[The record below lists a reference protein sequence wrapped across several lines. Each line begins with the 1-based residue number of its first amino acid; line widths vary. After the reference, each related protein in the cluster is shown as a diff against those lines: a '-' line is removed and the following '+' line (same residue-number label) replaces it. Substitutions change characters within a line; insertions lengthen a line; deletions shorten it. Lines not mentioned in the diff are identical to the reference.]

1 MKKTLAA
8 VAVLGAFA
16 GSALA
21 ADVTLYGKVDL
32 GLNYTHTDVDGVSS
46 DKWGMNSGQNS
57 GSRFGIKGTEQIS
70 EGLTVGFQLE
80 NGFNADDGR
89 FKYGNDDGERIF
101 GREARLFVQ
110 TDFGELGF
118 GRMGGLDSGSGS
130 YDIFGGNAGV
140 FGAGWNS
147 IGSDSNIFLGMS
159 SRYDNMITYKS
170 PEFAGVRVYAQ
181 ASLKQDS
188 AEDGDEGSS
197 KADRYYALGA
207 TGNWGALSTGLVASM
222 YDYGHGERIA
232 GDATITGNQDTGSVG
247 GLVDIDDNVKPVTT
261 DDDGYAVGAFA
272 AYDFG
277 VTKVTFGAQ
286 YFDGVK
292 QSRGTALGDG
302 EISFTPEIGDIRDDG
317 GAISFNGSKVK
328 FDYGDESAGVKG
340 YGVML
345 GAITPIASG
354 KLYTSIGYRDSE
366 NADEDLNGQAD
377 KTAYQAAIG
386 YTYPLSKRTYLYTA
400 AGYYQEEVD
409 DGADEV
415 KSKTTEVVAGIVHNF

>member
-16 GSALA
+16 GSAFA

-32 GLNYTHTDVDGVSS
+32 GLNYTHTDVDGVSE
-46 DKWGMNSGQNS
+46 DNWGMKSGQNS

-80 NGFNADDGR
+80 NGFDADDGR
-89 FKYGNDDGERIF
+89 FKYGNDDGERVF

-140 FGAGWNS
+140 FGTGWS
-147 IGSDSNIFLGMS
+147 GIGSDSAIFLGMS

-188 AEDGDEGSS
+188 SKDGDEGSS

-207 TGNWGALSTGLVASM
+207 TGTWGALSTGLVASM
-222 YDYGHGERIA
+222 YDYGHTNHYA
-232 GDATITGNQDTGSVG
+232 GSLVIDEGDLDPDETI
-247 GLVDIDDNVKPVTT
+247 KEVTT
-261 DDDGYAVGAFA
+261 DDDGYAVGAFV
-272 AYDFG
+272 AYDFS
-277 VTKVTFGAQ
+277 VTKVTLGAQ
-286 YFDGVK
+286 YFDGVQ
-292 QSRGTALGDG
+292 QSRGDDEFTLSATPAFDADG
-302 EISFTPEIGDIRDDG
+302 NLSLDTSS
-317 GAISFNGSKVK
+317 AKLTYGS
-328 FDYGDESAGVKG
+328 ESAGAKG

-345 GAITPIASG
+345 GAETPLGAG
-354 KLYTSIGYRDSE
+354 TLYTSVGYRDSE
-366 NADEDLNGQAD
+366 NADENYGGQLD
-377 KTAYQAAIG
+377 ETAYQFAVG

-400 AGYYQEEVD
+400 AGYTQEELD
-409 DGADEV
+409 KGGNTDTV
-415 KSKTTEVVAGIVHNF
+415 KTKTTEVVAGIVHNF

>member
-46 DKWGMNSGQNS
+46 DNWGMKSGQNS

-80 NGFNADDGR
+80 NGFDADDGR
-89 FKYGNDDGERIF
+89 FKNGNDDGERFF

-130 YDIFGGNAGV
+130 YDIFGGKAGV
-140 FGAGWNS
+140 FGTGWS
-147 IGSDSNIFLGMS
+147 GIGSDSDIFLGMS

-170 PEFAGVRVYAQ
+170 PTFGGVTVYAQ

-188 AEDGDEGSS
+188 SKDGDEASS
-197 KADRYYALGA
+197 KTDRYYALGA
-207 TGNWGALSTGLVASM
+207 TGTWGALSTGVVASM
-222 YDYGHGERIA
+222 YDYARNDNKFGSY
-232 GDATITGNQDTGSVG
+232 TVTGGPNGQLLPPVDDVKSV
-247 GLVDIDDNVKPVTT
+247 TA
-261 DDDGYAVGAFA
+261 DDDGYALGAFV
-272 AYDFG
+272 AYDFS
-277 VTKVTFGAQ
+277 VTKVTLGAQ
-286 YFDGVK
+286 YFDGVQ
-292 QSRGTALGDG
+292 QSRGSSEGALELSPKYWEDG
-302 EISFTPEIGDIRDDG
+302 SMKLE
-317 GAISFNGSKVK
+317 GSKLSLT
-328 FDYGDESAGVKG
+328 YGSQSAGAKG

-345 GAITPIASG
+345 GAVTPLGAGS
-354 KLYTSIGYRDSE
+354 LYTSIGYRDSE
-366 NADEDLNGQAD
+366 NADEKIGGQLD
-377 KTAYQAAIG
+377 ETVYQVGVG

-400 AGYYQEEVD
+400 AGYTQEELD
-409 DGADEV
+409 KGGNTDTV
-415 KSKTTEVVAGIVHNF
+415 KTKTTEVVAGIVHNF

>member
-46 DKWGMNSGQNS
+46 DNWGLKSGQNS

-70 EGLTVGFQLE
+70 DGLTVGFQLE
-80 NGFNADDGR
+80 NGFDADDGR
-89 FKYGNDDGERIF
+89 FKYGNDDGERMF

-140 FGAGWNS
+140 FGAGWS
-147 IGSDSNIFLGMS
+147 GIGSDNAIFLGMS

-170 PEFAGVRVYAQ
+170 PTFGGVTVYAQ

-188 AEDGDEGSS
+188 SKDGDEASS
-197 KADRYYALGA
+197 KADRYYSLGA
-207 TGNWGALSTGLVASM
+207 TGTWGALSTGVVASM
-222 YDYGHGERIA
+222 YDYGHNA
-232 GDATITGNQDTGSVG
+232 NKTGSVS
-247 GLVDIDDNVKPVTT
+247 IDGSFHTEDTVKDVTT
-261 DDDGYAVGAFA
+261 DDDGYAVGAFV
-272 AYDFG
+272 AYDFN
-277 VTKVTFGAQ
+277 VTKVTLGAQ
-286 YFDGVK
+286 YFDGVQ
-292 QSRGTALGDG
+292 QSRGTSEGELVLTPNFGEDG
-302 EISFTPEIGDIRDDG
+302 SFVLD
-317 GAISFNGSKVK
+317 GSKVAYT
-328 FDYGDESAGVKG
+328 YGSESAGAKG

-345 GAITPIASG
+345 GAVTPLGTGS
-354 KLYTSIGYRDSE
+354 LYTSIGYRDSE
-366 NADEDLNGQAD
+366 NADENYGGQLD
-377 KTAYQAAIG
+377 ETVYQVAVG

-400 AGYYQEEVD
+400 AGYTQEELD
-409 DGADEV
+409 KGGNTDTV
-415 KSKTTEVVAGIVHNF
+415 KTKTTEVVAGIVHNF

>member
-46 DKWGMNSGQNS
+46 DNWGMKSGQNS

-80 NGFNADDGR
+80 NGFDADDGR
-89 FKYGNDDGERIF
+89 FKYGNEDGERIF

-140 FGAGWNS
+140 FGAGWS
-147 IGSDSNIFLGMS
+147 GIGSDSDIFLGMS

-170 PEFAGVRVYAQ
+170 PTFGGVTVYAQ

-188 AEDGDEGSS
+188 SEDGDEASS

-207 TGNWGALSTGLVASM
+207 TGKWGALSTGVVASM
-222 YDYGHGERIA
+222 YDYGHGNRLA
-232 GDATITGNQDTGSVG
+232 GTATITGKNPPQVSIEDKV
-247 GLVDIDDNVKPVTT
+247 NPVTT

-272 AYDFG
+272 AYDFS
-277 VTKVTFGAQ
+277 VTKVTLGAQ

-292 QSRGTALGDG
+292 QSRGTALEDG
-302 EISFTPEIGDIRDDG
+302 EISFTPEIGAINNG
-317 GAISFNGSKVK
+317 GSISFNGSKVT

-345 GAITPIASG
+345 GAVTPLGAG
-354 KLYTSIGYRDSE
+354 TLYTSIGYRDSE
-366 NADEDLNGQAD
+366 NADENYGGQLD
-377 KTAYQAAIG
+377 ETVYQVGVG

-400 AGYYQEEVD
+400 AGYTQEELD
-409 DGADEV
+409 KGGNTDTV
-415 KSKTTEVVAGIVHNF
+415 KTKTTEVVAGIVHNF

>member
-46 DKWGMNSGQNS
+46 DKWGMKSGQNS

-70 EGLTVGFQLE
+70 DGLTVGFQLE
-80 NGFNADDGR
+80 NGFDADDGR
-89 FKYGNDDGERIF
+89 FKYGNDDGERMF

-140 FGAGWNS
+140 FGTGWS
-147 IGSDSNIFLGMS
+147 GIGSDSAIFLGMS

-188 AEDGDEGSS
+188 SKDGDEGSS

-207 TGNWGALSTGLVASM
+207 TGTWGALSTGLVASM
-222 YDYGHGERIA
+222 YDYGHTNHYA
-232 GDATITGNQDTGSVG
+232 GSLVIDEGALDPDETI
-247 GLVDIDDNVKPVTT
+247 KEVTT
-261 DDDGYAVGAFA
+261 DDDGYAVGAFV
-272 AYDFG
+272 AYDFS
-277 VTKVTFGAQ
+277 VTKVTLGAQ
-286 YFDGVK
+286 YFDGVQ
-292 QSRGTALGDG
+292 QSRGDDEFTLSATPAFDADG
-302 EISFTPEIGDIRDDG
+302 NLSLETSSAKLTY
-317 GAISFNGSKVK
+317 GS
-328 FDYGDESAGVKG
+328 ESAGAKG

-345 GAITPIASG
+345 GAVTPLGAG
-354 KLYTSIGYRDSE
+354 TLYTSVGYRDSE
-366 NADEDLNGQAD
+366 NADENYGGQLD
-377 KTAYQAAIG
+377 ETAYQFAVG

-400 AGYYQEEVD
+400 AGYTQEELD
-409 DGADEV
+409 KGGNTDTV
-415 KSKTTEVVAGIVHNF
+415 KTKTTEVVAGIVHNF

>member
-46 DKWGMNSGQNS
+46 DNWGMKSGQNS

-80 NGFNADDGR
+80 NGFDADDGR

-140 FGAGWNS
+140 FGTGWS
-147 IGSDSNIFLGMS
+147 DIGSDSAIFLGMS

-170 PEFAGVRVYAQ
+170 PTFGGVTVYAQ

-188 AEDGDEGSS
+188 SKDGDEASS
-197 KADRYYALGA
+197 KADRYYSLGA
-207 TGNWGALSTGLVASM
+207 TGTWGALSTGLVASM
-222 YDYGHGERIA
+222 YDYARN
-232 GDATITGNQDTGSVG
+232 GNKTGSIS
-247 GLVDIDDNVKPVTT
+247 VDSDHIFPPDDQVKDVTT
-261 DDDGYAVGAFA
+261 DDDGFAVGAFV
-272 AYDFG
+272 AYDFN
-277 VTKVTFGAQ
+277 VTKVTLGAQ
-286 YFDGVK
+286 YFDGVQ
-292 QSRGTALGDG
+292 QSRGSAEGTL
-302 EISFTPEIGDIRDDG
+302 EITPAYNPAGDI
-317 GAISFNGSKVK
+317 AFEGSKVSYT
-328 FDYGDESAGVKG
+328 YGEESAGAKG

-345 GAITPIASG
+345 GAVTPLGTGS
-354 KLYTSIGYRDSE
+354 LYTSIGYRDSE
-366 NADEDLNGQAD
+366 NADENYGGQLD
-377 KTAYQAAIG
+377 ETVYQVAVG

-400 AGYYQEEVD
+400 AGYTQEELD
-409 DGADEV
+409 KGGNTDTV
-415 KSKTTEVVAGIVHNF
+415 KTKTTEVVAGIVHNF

>member
-46 DKWGMNSGQNS
+46 DNWGMKSGQNS

-80 NGFNADDGR
+80 NGFDADDGR

-140 FGAGWNS
+140 FGTGWS
-147 IGSDSNIFLGMS
+147 GIGSDSAIFLGMS

-170 PEFAGVRVYAQ
+170 PTFGGVTVYAQ

-188 AEDGDEGSS
+188 SKDGDEASS

-207 TGNWGALSTGLVASM
+207 TGTWGALSTGVVASM
-222 YDYGHGERIA
+222 YDYGHNA
-232 GDATITGNQDTGSVG
+232 NKTGSISYDFG
-247 GLVDIDDNVKPVTT
+247 DDWPDDQVKDVTT
-261 DDDGYAVGAFA
+261 DDDGFAVGAFV
-272 AYDFG
+272 AYDFN
-277 VTKVTFGAQ
+277 VTKVTLGAQ
-286 YFDGVK
+286 YFDGVQ
-292 QSRGTALGDG
+292 QSRGSAEGTLK
-302 EISFTPEIGDIRDDG
+302 ITPAYNPAGDIAFD
-317 GAISFNGSKVK
+317 GSKVSYT
-328 FDYGDESAGVKG
+328 YGEESAGAKG

-345 GAITPIASG
+345 GAVTPLGAGS
-354 KLYTSIGYRDSE
+354 LYTSIGYRDSE
-366 NADEDLNGQAD
+366 NADENYGGQLD
-377 KTAYQAAIG
+377 ETAYQVAVG

-400 AGYYQEEVD
+400 AGYTQEELD
-409 DGADEV
+409 KGGNTDTV
-415 KSKTTEVVAGIVHNF
+415 KTKTTEVVAGIVHNF